1 MSERV
6 KIWTLVCLIPKFM
19 VIVSILNLYVLTF
32 LLNCQDSWL
41 YWYKLTSAYMTKGN
55 VIERARVSPT
65 LAMIRTRDLNDVRV
79 PDLSTLSL
87 LPSEVCPIFALF
99 MVKQMGEK
107 LTCLQATFDLVT
119 WETRNSFFGILSKEI
134 LGRFSVVLFGSCDLP
149 GPIAVS
155 RKRKDSNLSSLKPFY
170 KVSSV
175 C

>member
-6 KIWTLVCLIPKFM
+6 KIWTLVCLIPKSM
-19 VIVSILNLYVLTF
+19 VIIRILNLYVLTF

-41 YWYKLTSAYMTKGN
+41 YWSKPISAYMTKGN
-55 VIERARVSPT
+55 VIERARVSLT
-65 LAMIRTRDLNDVRV
+65 LAMIRTRDLNDVRA
-79 PDLSTLSL
+79 PYLSTLSL

-119 WETRNSFFGILSKEI
+119 WEIRDSFFGILSKEI

-149 GPIAVS
+149 GPIACPGKEKTPIWV
-155 RKRKDSNLSSLKPFY
+155 P
-170 KVSSV
+170 
-175 C
+175 